1 MDTMS
6 SWEET
11 EKMNRIITIGREF
24 GSGGKEIGTR
34 LAKRLGINCYDKELL
49 ELASKESGFS
59 TKVLESH
66 DEKPIN
72 SFFYSLV
79 VDSSNPRNGL
89 GNYFELPINQKIF
102 LAQFETIQRLAKR
115 ESCVIVG
122 RCADYALET
131 FPNVFSV
138 FICGDLEDR
147 VNRIAKKYA
156 FSKEKAM
163 ELITRTDKKRAS
175 YYNYYSDRKWGVAST
190 YDLTLNS
197 SRLGEDGCVEMILH
211 FLDLSRSRKNKKNQQ
226 NESES

>member
-1 MDTMS
+1 
-6 SWEET
+6 
-11 EKMNRIITIGREF
+11 MNRIITIGREF
-24 GSGGKEIGTR
+24 GSGGRNVGMK
-34 LAKRLGINCYDKELL
+34 LAEHLGISCYDKELL

-59 TKVLESH
+59 TEMFETH
-66 DEKPIN
+66 DEKPVN

-79 VDSSNPRNGL
+79 MDSSNPRNVYN
-89 GNYFELPINQKIF
+89 NYFELPVNQKIF

-131 FPNVFSV
+131 FPNVTSV

-147 VNRIAKKYA
+147 VERIAEKHNL
-156 FSKEKAM
+156 SKEAAM
-163 ELITRTDKKRAS
+163 DLIARTDKKRAN

-197 SRLGEDGCVEMILH
+197 SRLGVDGCVDMILR
-211 FLDLSRSRKNKKNQQ
+211 FLELDRKARRTRQLRADG
-226 NESES
+226 E